1 MERERSTADPDTDAD
16 RVSMQGV
23 ADEWVLM
30 IADGVNNRCTYQ
42 KMSVGVKELTDNQ
55 LLRARAVT
63 PSNNVLSPM
72 SAATPITSNDNR
84 AMEF

>member
-1 MERERSTADPDTDAD
+1 MPTEFLL
-16 RVSMQGV
+16 QGV

-55 LLRARAVT
+55 LLRAASGYAEQCHAFAYV
-63 PSNNVLSPM
+63 
-72 SAATPITSNDNR
+72 
-84 AMEF
+84 

>member
-1 MERERSTADPDTDAD
+1 MPTEFLL
-16 RVSMQGV
+16 QGV

-55 LLRARAVT
+55 LLRLRAVT
-63 PSNNVLSPM
+63 QSNAVL
-72 SAATPITSNDNR
+72 
-84 AMEF
+84 

>member
-1 MERERSTADPDTDAD
+1 MPTEFLL
-16 RVSMQGV
+16 QGV